1 MPVSTCHHLSLRLV
15 AAVFLTAAAGPLH
28 AATVTGLYEAR
39 VPVTDQSSAA
49 RSAAL
54 QQAFTT
60 VLVKV
65 TGLRA
70 VPAPLTALAADA
82 LDYAQ
87 QYGFEQAPPDPNAPP
102 ATAPQPPALV
112 LWARFDPRK
121 VNDAVTS
128 AHAPLWG
135 AERPTT
141 LVWLA
146 LGDTPGGR
154 VLPASDTSNLMQA
167 LVTAAQQ
174 RGIIL
179 VFPQMDAVDRAALGV
194 PDVTGFNAGR
204 IQLASQRYHPD
215 AVLVGSVTSFGN
227 GQYAAHWQ
235 LLDGNEQQA
244 WQTPPGD
251 EVVTAVDGVE
261 VSADRYAIQ
270 YAIPADAGDIS
281 GVPLAVQ
288 GVTSLDIYAKVL
300 AYLNGLTPVRGVR
313 VQRMQQGSAYF
324 SVDAYGTLDNLRSA
338 LALGGLLVP
347 MDAATS
353 PATAAPPG
361 GGSVATQPMLYRY
374 NPGP

>member
-1 MPVSTCHHLSLRLV
+1 MPVFVDRHLFLR
-15 AAVFLTAAAGPLH
+15 LTAAVVLTAATGPLH
-28 AATVTGLYEAR
+28 AAAVKGLYEAR

-82 LDYAQ
+82 LDYTQ
-87 QYGFEQAPPDPNAPP
+87 QYRFEQALPDPNAPP
-102 ATAPQPPALV
+102 ATAPQVPSLV

-121 VNDAVTS
+121 LNDAITS
-128 AHAPLWG
+128 ARAPLWG

-146 LGDTPGGR
+146 LQDAPGGR
-154 VLPASDTSNLMQA
+154 LLPASDTSNLMQA

-174 RGIIL
+174 RGIAL

-194 PDVTGFNAGR
+194 PDVTGMNTDR
-204 IQLASQRYHPD
+204 IRQASGRYHAD
-215 AVLVGSVTSFGN
+215 GVLVGSVTPFGN

-261 VSADRYAIQ
+261 VSADRYAAH
-270 YAIPADAGDIS
+270 YAILADAGDMS

-288 GVTSLDIYAKVL
+288 GVTSLDIYAKVF
-300 AYLNGLTPVRGVR
+300 AYLNGLTPVRGVHL
-313 VQRMQQGSAYF
+313 QRMQQGSAYF
-324 SVDAYGTLDNLRSA
+324 TLDAHGTLDNLRSA
-338 LALGGLLVP
+338 LTLGGVLAPV
-347 MDAATS
+347 DA
-353 PATAAPPG
+353 AAPPATG
-361 GGSVATQPMLYRY
+361 VPPSSGSVATQPMLYSY